1 VKAFCPC
8 LWLVSS
14 LPLFLSTRHPGNV
27 LSMASEINKS
37 EIGITDEIVN
47 TWQSVVNTIA
57 EIINVPSALIM
68 KVDEPYIEVFRSS
81 ESSKN
86 PYKVGDREYLPG
98 LYCERVIKTR
108 NKLLLPN
115 ALKDKE
121 WDKNPDI
128 ELGMISYLGFPLLW
142 PDGEV
147 FGTICVLDSKENKYE
162 KRYEKLIASFKE
174 LVEAHLSLLF
184 KNLANRK
191 NLENIFDNL
200 SDGIIAHDKDRY
212 IVFFNRA
219 AEKITGYSREDV
231 LGKDCHEAFGGPFC
245 GSRCSFQNGPP
256 DSQDH
261 LYYPLNILTKKG
273 ESRRIEMTVNAR
285 KDDSGR
291 FIGILA
297 SFRDI
302 TDLIGLRIQ
311 LGDLKGFAGIIG
323 RDPKMLQVY
332 KQIRDMSTNDYPVH
346 VTGETGTGKEL
357 VAHALHDESRRGK
370 GPFVPVNCAALP
382 EGTLESEL
390 FGHVKGAFT
399 GAVRDK
405 KGRFELAN
413 NGTLFLDEVADLPKP
428 MQAKLLRFL
437 QDQTFERVGDE
448 KTTSVDV
455 RLISATNQDLKREVE
470 RGNFREDLY
479 YRINVVPIHLP
490 PLRKRKNDIP
500 FLMEHFINVASEEG
514 QQTQGVS
521 KEAVARMKDYPW
533 PGNVRELQ
541 SAIRFALVKSKGRI
555 IQPDDL
561 PVELKKWQNEQSS
574 RGPSRKLD
582 RDSVHTALARSGGNK
597 AKASRLLGVGRAT
610 LYRFLGEFR
619 DVS

>member
-1 VKAFCPC
+1 
-8 LWLVSS
+8 
-14 LPLFLSTRHPGNV
+14 
-27 LSMASEINKS
+27 MASEINKS

-47 TWQSVVNTIA
+47 TWQSIVNTIA

-68 KVDEPYIEVFRSS
+68 KVDEPYIKVFRSS

-86 PYKVGDREYLPG
+86 PYKAEDREYLAG
-98 LYCERVIKTR
+98 LYCERVIETR
-108 NKLLLPN
+108 NKLLVPN

-128 ELGMISYLGFPLLW
+128 ESGMISYLGFPLLW

-162 KRYEKLIASFKE
+162 KRYEKLMASFKE
-174 LVEAHLSLLF
+174 LVEAHLSLRF

-191 NLENIFDNL
+191 NLENILDNL
-200 SDGIIAHDKDRY
+200 SEGIIAHDKDRC
-212 IVFFNRA
+212 IVFFNQA

-245 GSRCSFQNGPP
+245 GSRCSFQDGPP
-256 DSQDH
+256 DSLDH

-273 ESRRIEMTVNAR
+273 AARRIEMTVNGREDGA
-285 KDDSGR
+285 GR
-291 FIGILA
+291 FVGIIA
-297 SFRDI
+297 SFRDV

-323 RDPKMLQVY
+323 MDPKMLQVY

-346 VTGETGTGKEL
+346 ITGKTGTGKEL
-357 VAHALHDESRRGK
+357 VAHAIHDESRRGG
-370 GPFVPVNCAALP
+370 GPFVPINCAALP

-413 NGTLFLDEVADLPKP
+413 NGTLFLDEVTDLPKP
-428 MQAKLLRFL
+428 MQAKLLRVL
-437 QDQTFERVGDE
+437 QDGRFERVGDE
-448 KTTSVDV
+448 KTTSVNV
-455 RLISATNQDLKREVE
+455 RLISASNRDLKREVE

-500 FLMEHFINVASEEG
+500 FLLEHFISEASEDG
-514 QQTQGVS
+514 QQTLGLS
-521 KEAVARMKDYPW
+521 KEAVALMKDYPW

-541 SAIRFALVKSKGRI
+541 SAIRFAFVKSRGRI

-582 RDSVHTALARSGGNK
+582 WDSVRAALARSGGNK
-597 AKASRLLGVGRAT
+597 AKAARLLGVGRAT
-610 LYRFLGEFR
+610 LYRFLGDFQ